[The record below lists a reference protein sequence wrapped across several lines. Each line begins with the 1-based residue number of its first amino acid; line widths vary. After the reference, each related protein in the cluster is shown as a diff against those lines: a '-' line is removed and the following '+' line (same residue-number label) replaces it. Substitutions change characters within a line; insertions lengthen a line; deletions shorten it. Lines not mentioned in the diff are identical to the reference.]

1 MIIEP
6 TSFFSWEMGRF
17 WLSALSLL
25 ASVAVGCYTWIAT
38 RDKDNSQHI
47 KAVEKAMAE
56 HMALHAARLDRLE
69 TNLAHLPTEREFGK
83 WQGDMRAMQ
92 ATQEATQRDMH
103 VVRIQ
108 LERIENFLL
117 SNSNRGTST

>member
-1 MIIEP
+1 MMMMEP
-6 TSFFSWEMGRF
+6 TSLFSWEMGRF

-47 KAVEKAMAE
+47 KAVEKAMSE
-56 HMALHAARLDRLE
+56 HMAAHAARLDRLE
-69 TNLAHLPTEREFGK
+69 TNLTHLPTEREFAI

-92 ATQEATQRDMH
+92 ATQEATHRDMTA
-103 VVRIQ
+103 VRIS
-108 LERIENFLL
+108 LARIEDYLL
-117 SNSNRGTST
+117 KRGN